1 MGDRDHVAVAKAAG
15 VVGMATLLSRIF
27 GFLRDMVVAAF
38 FGAGMA
44 TDAFFV
50 SFRIPNLLRRL
61 IGEGSLTVSFVPV
74 FTEYLTTRSRKEAL
88 DLVNITFTALSI
100 LLVII
105 TLLGILFSPA
115 IITVT
120 APGFR
125 RSPAQYELAVF
136 LTRLMFPYIFFISLV
151 ALCMG
156 ILNALHHFAAPALSP
171 VLLNIA
177 MIVAAIF
184 LRPLFAEPVYAL
196 AIGVLVGGALQLAFQ
211 FPFMRRMGVRLKFVI
226 DLHHPGLK
234 QIGVLM
240 LPAVFGAAIYQIN
253 VFVGTILASLL
264 PKGSVSYLYY
274 ADRIVE
280 LPLGVFAIALGTAVL
295 PSLSAQ
301 VVRSELADLKRT
313 ISFSLSLISFVT
325 LPAMILLIYLRVPI
339 LSVLFQRG
347 AYTVNDTL
355 LTAQAL
361 LYYSLGL
368 WAFSSVR
375 IVVSAFYAFQDTRRP
390 MEGAII
396 AFIVNV
402 FFSIILMGPMKH
414 GGLALATSLGSAVN
428 VIYLSVVLWRRIGS
442 FLERPFFLSLG
453 KVTIATI
460 LMIVAMAL
468 VDFIMPWS
476 ITASFPSRC
485 LYLTVALTVG
495 AVTFFAATWLQKSQE
510 LVLLARAVKRK
521 LGK

>member
-1 MGDRDHVAVAKAAG
+1 
-15 VVGMATLLSRIF
+15 
-27 GFLRDMVVAAF
+27 
-38 FGAGMA
+38 
-44 TDAFFV
+44 
-50 SFRIPNLLRRL
+50 
-61 IGEGSLTVSFVPV
+61 
-74 FTEYLTTRSRKEAL
+74 
-88 DLVNITFTALSI
+88 
-100 LLVII
+100 
-105 TLLGILFSPA
+105 
-115 IITVT
+115 
-120 APGFR
+120 
-125 RSPAQYELAVF
+125 
-136 LTRLMFPYIFFISLV
+136 
-151 ALCMG
+151 
-156 ILNALHHFAAPALSP
+156 
-171 VLLNIA
+171 
-177 MIVAAIF
+177 
-184 LRPLFAEPVYAL
+184 
-196 AIGVLVGGALQLAFQ
+196 
-211 FPFMRRMGVRLKFVI
+211 VI

-495 AVTFFAATWLQKSQE
+495 VVTFFAATWLQKSQE